1 MELSVEFK
9 GYEQSFR
16 TMIAGV
22 TKQNTDGTDRQ
33 ALIKALSLG
42 EELRLVREPSNL
54 YDRYAVAVLRASGE
68 QLGYV
73 PAGDRRLAD
82 HIDMGGSVSAKVVKI
97 LRGHEILG
105 LFFKSFW
112 KTYGCAIEITKHDF
126 NWKEVIPY
134 VDKSRKIEELLKTA
148 QNLEPEDVANAI
160 SMYREAIVRIVAFD
174 KAGPIAASWRRAR
187 YPINRLSLL
196 LEKNGHLQ
204 DAYDEILRYERFN
217 DVFGLKS
224 GEEKSITA
232 RKLRLSKKLNV
243 KQES

>member
-1 MELSVEFK
+1 MYLP
-9 GYEQSFR
+9 
-16 TMIAGV
+16 
-22 TKQNTDGTDRQ
+22 GTDDWPII
-33 ALIKALSLG
+33 LIW
-42 EELRLVREPSNL
+42 
-54 YDRYAVAVLRASGE
+54 
-68 QLGYV
+68 
-73 PAGDRRLAD
+73 
-82 HIDMGGSVSAKVVKI
+82 GGSVSAKVVKI

-174 KAGPIAASWRRAR
+174 KAGPIATSWRRAR

-196 LEKNGHLQ
+196 LEKDGHLR
-204 DAYDEILRYERFN
+204 DAYDEILQYERFN

-224 GEEKSITA
+224 GEEKSIIA
-232 RKLRLSKKLNV
+232 RKQRLSKKLNV
-243 KQES
+243 KHES